1 MEITTRRLTLGPL
14 SEGDRE
20 RVIDL
25 FTNDTVKQTYILPD
39 FSCREEAISL
49 FQRVM
54 TLSHAPDRFVWGIF
68 LDGAFIGLLNETER
82 EGDRIELGYAL
93 LPTYHNRGYC
103 TEALVGAIGYL
114 FERGFAAVTAAAFTE
129 NPASFRVMEK
139 AGMEKTG
146 KTEELE
152 YRGKNHTCVYYEI
165 RKP

>member
-14 SEGDRE
+14 SEGDQE

-25 FTNDTVKQTYILPD
+25 FTNDMVKQTYILPD
-39 FSCREEAISL
+39 FETREAAIPL
-49 FQRVM
+49 FHRVM

-68 LDGAFIGLLNETER
+68 LDGSFIGLLNETER
-82 EGDRIELGYAL
+82 EENSIELGYAL
-93 LPTYHNRGYC
+93 LPVYHNRGYC

-114 FERGFAAVTAAAFTE
+114 FERGFAAVTAAAFTD

-152 YRGKNHTCVYYEI
+152 YRGKNHTCVYHQI
-165 RKP
+165 RRG

>member
-25 FTNDTVKQTYILPD
+25 FTDDMVKQTYILPD
-39 FSCREEAISL
+39 FETREAAIPL
-49 FQRVM
+49 FHRVM

-68 LDGAFIGLLNETER
+68 LEGAFIGLLNETER
-82 EGDRIELGYAL
+82 EENSIELGYAL
-93 LPTYHNRGYC
+93 LPAYHNKGYC
-103 TEALVGAIGYL
+103 TEALVGAIGHL
-114 FERGFAAVTAAAFTE
+114 FERGFAAVTAAAFTD
-129 NPASFRVMEK
+129 NPTSFRVMEK

-146 KTEELE
+146 KTEALE

-165 RKP
+165 RRG

>member
-25 FTNDTVKQTYILPD
+25 FTNDMIKQTYILPD
-39 FSCREEAISL
+39 FETREEAIPL

-54 TLSHAPDRFVWGIF
+54 AFSKDPARYVWGIF
-68 LDGAFIGLLNETER
+68 LDGMFIGLLNETER
-82 EGDRIELGYAL
+82 EENSIELGYAL
-93 LPTYHNRGYC
+93 LPAFHNRGYC

-114 FERGFAAVTAAAFTE
+114 FERGFAAVTAAAFTD
-129 NPASFRVMEK
+129 NPASIRVMEK

-146 KTEELE
+146 KTEDLE
-152 YRGKNHTCVYYEI
+152 YRGRDHLCVYYEI

>member
-25 FTNDTVKQTYILPD
+25 FTNDMVKQTYILPD
-39 FSCREEAISL
+39 FETREAAIPL
-49 FQRVM
+49 FHRVM
-54 TLSHAPDRFVWGIF
+54 AFSKDPARYVWGIF
-68 LDGAFIGLLNETER
+68 LDGMFIGLLNETGR
-82 EGDRIELGYAL
+82 EGDSIELGYAL
-93 LPTYHNRGYC
+93 LPAFHNKGYC

-114 FERGFAAVTAAAFTE
+114 FEGGFAAVTAAAFAE
-129 NPASFRVMEK
+129 NPASIRVMEK

>member
-20 RVIDL
+20 RAIDL
-25 FTNDTVKQTYILPD
+25 FTDDMVKQTYILPD
-39 FSCREEAISL
+39 FSCREEAIPL

-54 TLSHAPDRFVWGIF
+54 ALSKNPARYVWGIF
-68 LDGAFIGLLNETER
+68 LDGMFIGLLNETER
-82 EGDRIELGYAL
+82 EENTIELGYAL
-93 LPTYHNRGYC
+93 LPAYHNRGYC
-103 TEALVGAIGYL
+103 TEALAGAIGHL
-114 FERGFAAVTAAAFTE
+114 FEVGFAAVTAAAFTD
-129 NPASFRVMEK
+129 NLASIRVMEK

-165 RKP
+165 RRG